1 MSVLL
6 VQQSALRLTPPVRP
20 QPRRPVRLEP
30 GSGGLRFTEI
40 GTAKP
45 RWDLFGASAAM
56 QLAVIFVLAWL
67 PILYIQGPEPVRYT
81 LTMMTRPLTEYE
93 PPQRK
98 PLATR
103 SVEPKPVAPVEQAMK
118 PALAMDTR
126 IVAPRVN
133 RREIRPVSVPEM
145 NSPIRPAEMALG
157 NKPLD
162 APRPPVVTGL
172 LKGTPGTSEQPTL
185 TNKRVDEVQTG
196 GFGDPNGVPA
206 KGSPNKAANINRVGS
221 FGLPPGHGYGN
232 GTGGTKGA
240 RGVVESAGFGN
251 GISKGDPNARGSA
264 GRGGVQGTSFGDA
277 APTAGGAGASVAS
290 TQRTSKPER
299 TPVEILHKPNPA
311 YTDRARQLRIEG
323 NVKLRVVFAASGEL
337 RILGVTQGLGYGL
350 DEAAIAAAQKIRFRP
365 AKEDGRPVDE
375 PAIVTIEFKLAY

>member
-1 MSVLL
+1 MSVLM
-6 VQQSALRLTPPVRP
+6 VQQTLRFTPSA
-20 QPRRPVRLEP
+20 QPRVRKAVRLEP
-30 GSGGLRFTEI
+30 GRGGLRFTEI
-40 GTAKP
+40 STANR
-45 RWDLFGASAAM
+45 RWDLFGMSAAM
-56 QLAVIFVLAWL
+56 QGLVLFVLAWI
-67 PILYIQGPEPVRYT
+67 PILYVQGPEPVRYT

-98 PLATR
+98 PLPVRRAT
-103 SVEPKPVAPVEQAMK
+103 PPPVAPIEQAVK

-126 IVAPRVN
+126 IVAPKFN
-133 RREIRPVSVPEM
+133 RRQIRPVSVPEM
-145 NSPIRPAEMALG
+145 ASPIRAAEMNLG

-162 APRPPVVTGL
+162 APRPPVVTGM

-206 KGSPNKAANINRVGS
+206 KGNPNKPANINRVGS

-251 GISKGDPNARGSA
+251 GVSKGDPNARGSA

-277 APTAGGAGASVAS
+277 APTAGAPASSNAAA
-290 TQRTSKPER
+290 RTAKPER
-299 TPVEILHKPNPA
+299 TPVEILHKPRPT
-311 YTDRARQLRIEG
+311 YTEQARQMRIEG

-337 RILGVTQGLGYGL
+337 RIVGVSAGLGYGL

-365 AKEDGRPVDE
+365 ARENGRPVDE